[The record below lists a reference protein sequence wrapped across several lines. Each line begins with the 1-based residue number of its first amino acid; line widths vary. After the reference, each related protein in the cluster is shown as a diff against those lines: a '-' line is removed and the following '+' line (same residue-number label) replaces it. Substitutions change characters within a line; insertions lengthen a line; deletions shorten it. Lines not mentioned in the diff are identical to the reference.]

1 MDSHKDQIGID
12 LGEHLVIRDP
22 ENGDMIWNKAYRQ
35 DRPSP
40 KQKPKKNGEQNE
52 Q

>member
-1 MDSHKDQIGID
+1 MDSHKDQVGID
-12 LGEHLVIRDP
+12 LGEHLMIWDPETGATIRDMAIRA
-22 ENGDMIWNKAYRQ
+22 EK
-35 DRPSP
+35 P